1 MDKIDVAPQI
11 IVGDKVVRVG
21 PLNWAGIKALA
32 DAFAKSDLP
41 VPNLQAEGI
50 RQRVA
55 ALGGSGTTGSITPAD
70 VAGLAYE
77 VVASNLPTFYQ
88 WAVRH
93 PPLVAAL
100 VRGASNLTGE
110 EVEQLSAG
118 QTLRVARAA
127 WQSLVSDGFFREL
140 AGFFGELLGLP
151 PTGTSAAPAAEQA
164 TAADSVSE
172 SSSPSAP
179 PPAGN

>member
-1 MDKIDVAPQI
+1 MHTIEVAPQI
-11 IVGDKVVRVG
+11 VVGDKVVRVG
-21 PLNWAGIKALA
+21 PLNWTGVKALA

-50 RQRVA
+50 RQRAA
-55 ALGGSGTTGSITPAD
+55 ALGASNASGTVTTSD

-110 EVEQLSAG
+110 EVEQLGAG
-118 QTLRVARAA
+118 QMMRVARAA
-127 WQSLVSDGFFREL
+127 WQALVDDGFFREL
-140 AGFFGELLGLP
+140 AGFFGELLSLP
-151 PTGTSAAPAAEQA
+151 PTGASPTPAEQA
-164 TAADSVSE
+164 IAADSASE
-172 SSSPSAP
+172 LSSPSALS
-179 PPAGN
+179 PAGN

>member
-1 MDKIDVAPQI
+1 MDKIEVAPQI

-21 PLNWAGIKALA
+21 PLNWAGVKTLA

-50 RQRVA
+50 RQRAA
-55 ALGGSGTTGSITPAD
+55 ALGASNTSGTITPAD

-77 VVASNLPTFYQ
+77 IVASNLPTLYQ

-118 QTLRVARAA
+118 QMLRVARAA
-127 WQSLVSDGFFREL
+127 WQALVADGFFREL

-151 PTGTSAAPAAEQA
+151 PTGASPAPAAEQA
-164 TAADSVSE
+164 TAADSASE

-179 PPAGN
+179 APAGN